1 MVSFVPRVFKG
12 FRVEERGGG
21 GDASFEGREG
31 TKV

>member
-21 GDASFEGREG
+21 DASFEGREG